1 MIKNSKC
8 AVCGG
13 ILIENGEFD
22 GDNEGTIIVDMS
34 CSKCGA
40 SVNYIINMEEINKN
54 EFQRII

>member
-1 MIKNSKC
+1 MIKDSKC

-40 SVNYIINMEEINKN
+40 NVNYIIDMEEINKDDI
-54 EFQRII
+54 R